1 MFLAPINFATS
12 FSLVP
17 VFAWEPVEPPQP
29 PPPPEPVACENP
41 GLDQEKAQHAQDT
54 LREMRLVFKGF
65 AWTPGVH
72 IQNFPEP
79 SWMRGYASVGDDP
92 NDIAAKHDDEDQE
105 RARKAALA
113 HQHKAGPNI
122 RATNEPVAP
131 DVPTEPDTY

>member
-29 PPPPEPVACENP
+29 VPPPPEPAACEDANA
-41 GLDQEKAQHAQDT
+41 DAQHAQDT

-113 HQHKAGPNI
+113 HQHKAVPNL
-122 RATNEPVAP
+122 RGASEPAATP
-131 DVPTEPDTY
+131 DVSTESDTN